1 MNQLFPEEPVH
12 GHMGTGVVKVQIHLL
27 VLLVNNEDDRGQHHP
42 AQYRE
47 CQYLTRLTFNLVN
60 TTGLFSFKQ
69 NVLSPR

>member
-1 MNQLFPEEPVH
+1 M
-12 GHMGTGVVKVQIHLL
+12 KVQIHLL
-27 VLLVNNEDDRGQHHP
+27 VLSVNNEDDRGQHHP

-69 NVLSPR
+69 NVLSPI